1 MELSQS
7 SEGSYYNGMYADPPV
22 VKRVPLREAATIS
35 TFLTGDDGTVQIAID
50 ATVQCDFSREL
61 QQPIKVI
68 DVDSVLFRDPKS
80 KTTEGDIRHSLN
92 KDAKAFWIGR
102 AQVYADNLGTWEVN
116 HIRDKVRASV
126 ALHGN

>member
-1 MELSQS
+1 MSLDIQNQAYVAGFSVPSQ
-7 SEGSYYNGMYADPPV
+7 
-22 VKRVPLREAATIS
+22 RQLLEAATIN

-50 ATVQCDFSREL
+50 ATIHCDFSSDL

-80 KTTEGDIRHSLN
+80 KTTEGDIRHTLN

-102 AQVYADNLGTWEVN
+102 AQKYADNLGQWEVD
-116 HIRDKVRASV
+116 HIRDKVRAKV
-126 ALHGN
+126 ALVGN